1 MWIFKNTIKCE
12 CIECRMY
19 IYMQNIDIENRKY
32 DDIENMYMQN
42 IEKENRKQVDIE
54 NIAMQNIDMHA

>member
-1 MWIFKNTIKCE
+1 
-12 CIECRMY
+12 MY

-32 DDIENMYMQN
+32 DDIENMNMQN
-42 IEKENRKQVDIE
+42 IEKENRKYVDIE

>member
-1 MWIFKNTIKCE
+1 MWIFKNIIKCE

-32 DDIENMYMQN
+32 DDIENM
-42 IEKENRKQVDIE
+42 D
-54 NIAMQNIDMHA
+54 MQNIDDRKREQEIH